1 MLCEIERVGLSRQIE
16 GPDFDLGERD
26 RAVVR
31 RERVVVEWG
40 EIMVELYELRER
52 YPRELELT
60 PRAKMNY
67 GRGPG
72 ERRALNHERA
82 SDLLDRPDPPACKA
96 SCRILLVV
104 AAVRIQRVERWRQFF
119 DKELKV
125 GSGQFGKGK
134 AAPVAFTSGS
144 AWGGAWRRRSS
155 PFCCRPALR
164 E

>member
-1 MLCEIERVGLSRQIE
+1 LQEFVAVCALQLPLHRHGILPGPIGEIILRLKISELEAQLVLCEIERVGLSRQIE

-82 SDLLDRPDPPACKA
+82 
-96 SCRILLVV
+96 
-104 AAVRIQRVERWRQFF
+104 F
-119 DKELKV
+119 
-125 GSGQFGKGK
+125 GSLR
-134 AAPVAFTSGS
+134 S
-144 AWGGAWRRRSS
+144 ARSSSLQSFVPNSPGRRRRADSKG
-155 PFCCRPALR
+155 RAVETILR
-164 E
+164 